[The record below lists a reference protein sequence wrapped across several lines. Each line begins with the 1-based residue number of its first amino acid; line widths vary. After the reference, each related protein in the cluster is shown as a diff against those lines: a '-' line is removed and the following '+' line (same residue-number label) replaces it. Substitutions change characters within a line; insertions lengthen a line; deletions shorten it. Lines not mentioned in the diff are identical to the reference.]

1 MSVVKDESG
10 IRSAFLL
17 STAERKLAAC
27 WERLIRNWMVI
38 HAERISILSPVLSSF
53 RVSAYTLVYA
63 LAFTLALLSASADIG
78 NLSPRKAYGENWN
91 V

>member
-1 MSVVKDESG
+1 
-10 IRSAFLL
+10 
-17 STAERKLAAC
+17 
-27 WERLIRNWMVI
+27 MVI